1 MLLFNY
7 QCSLFI
13 VTNSSPAT
21 FIVYHIFRCLSTTF
35 LLFSKFY
42 LLLLVVHK
50 LINFIMFS
58 TVCQQLFYF
67 ILLFSNHLCLKQLV
81 YNITAIFRCQQL
93 FYYFIYT
100 TGLCSSN
107 TCKALYIA
115 HFQIFMSLEYSTG
128 KHILEYIITSMKH
141 LIAALETKCRMV
153 IKSDCTY

>member
-13 VTNSSPAT
+13 VTSSSPAT
-21 FIVYHIFRCLSTTF
+21 FTYYHIFRCLSTTF

-42 LLLLVVHK
+42 LLSLVVHK
-50 LINFIMFS
+50 LIYFIIFS

-67 ILLFSNHLCLKQLV
+67 ISLFSNHLCLKQLV

-93 FYYFIYT
+93 FLFYIQHRALQFKP
-100 TGLCSSN
+100 
-107 TCKALYIA
+107 CKALYIT
-115 HFQIFMSLEYSTG
+115 HFQIFMSLEYLKG

-141 LIAALETKCRMV
+141 LITALETKCRMV